1 VLVAAGFRS
10 TVGHESVIANGSC
23 GSGATHVFSN
33 CSLRVRLSVGKPA
46 CCVAKSSP
54 MATTAIDQSPKSSGY
69 SRLRNLSA
77 FGRPCLDV
85 IRPCRLISLL
95 YGWEQAAGNDD
106 AKNWVRANT
115 QSDDDLLA
123 ILARSRGCTSG
134 SYGIQYPLKRQD
146 IGHFLDYDAAR
157 QRVRDFAERPD
168 ANANH
173 RRIAAE
179 LLEAFAQGDR
189 D

>member
-1 VLVAAGFRS
+1 MLRSEIFAHGHYGDRPEPEKQRLLTPAEFERIRTTMLGRYTSMPPLELRAAP
-10 TVGHESVIANGSC
+10 N
-23 GSGATHVFSN
+23 
-33 CSLRVRLSVGKPA
+33 
-46 CCVAKSSP
+46 
-54 MATTAIDQSPKSSGY
+54 
-69 SRLRNLSA
+69 
-77 FGRPCLDV
+77 
-85 IRPCRLISLL
+85 LISLL